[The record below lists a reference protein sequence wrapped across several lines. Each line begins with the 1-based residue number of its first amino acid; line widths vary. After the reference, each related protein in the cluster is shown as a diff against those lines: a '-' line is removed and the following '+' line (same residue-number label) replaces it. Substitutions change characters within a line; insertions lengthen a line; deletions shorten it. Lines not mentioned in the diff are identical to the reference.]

1 MPETLHQMAARM
13 CTSVC
18 DCRNCP
24 IVLYDPMHEDN
35 GVVCAMVNYDDV
47 EEQIAKLQQWA
58 KENPPKGGKR
68 RCLKR
73 STK

>member
-1 MPETLHQMAARM
+1 MMA
-13 CTSVC
+13 TEN
-18 DCRNCP
+18 DDRNCP

-58 KENPPKGGKR
+58 KENPPKEEKDDD
-68 RCLKR
+68 
-73 STK
+73 

>member
-1 MPETLHQMAARM
+1 MTETLHRMAARM

-58 KENPPKGGKR
+58 KENPPKEEKDDD
-68 RCLKR
+68 
-73 STK
+73 